1 MYAKSSRNTG
11 IQEASTFFSKFRS
24 KMVFEHTEDLQCDY
38 RCKLIEVLQK
48 TQNWMKNGSF
58 IESIASFLE

>member
-48 TQNWMKNGSF
+48 T
-58 IESIASFLE
+58 

>member
-24 KMVFEHTEDLQCDY
+24 KMVFEHTEELQCDY
-38 RCKLIEVLQK
+38 RCKLIEVLQ
-48 TQNWMKNGSF
+48 NWIKNGSF
-58 IESIASFLE
+58 IESPASFLE